1 MSSRPRP
8 EVTREQ
14 ILAHRVAAQGLDR
27 ASTTPDVLAL
37 GVQDTPNGSARLAF
51 AARGVAPDEVPGG
64 LDRVWSFRG
73 APHIHRRN
81 DLRALAAALWPVS
94 DADATARLASVQLKR
109 GSALGVEA
117 FAVTARAFR
126 DVVTTP
132 MPKGEVSTAVSAAVP
147 EVLTFWCEPCGARHI
162 SGQLF
167 QQAGLFAAL
176 EVGVTG
182 RQTVLAPL
190 HDRFPVPVAAAGTSE
205 LVRRLLGF
213 LGPAAPAEVA
223 ALLGTKPAVVE
234 SLWPDGLAEVAVD
247 GRRAWLPEG
256 SLAGLR
262 TAEPGSLV
270 RLLPPGDPFLQ
281 ARDRALLLPDPAHR
295 KELWR
300 PVSAPG
306 ALLVGA
312 EIAGTWRVKAAG
324 RRAAVTVAPFAP
336 LRARVRKAL
345 EAEAATVAEARGATG
360 ATLDIAS

>member
-1 MSSRPRP
+1 MSSTPRL

-14 ILAHRVAAQGLDR
+14 VLAHRVATQGLDR
-27 ASTTPDVLAL
+27 ASTAPDVLAL

-51 AARGVAPDEVPGG
+51 AARGVSAEAVRGG

-73 APHIHRRN
+73 APYVHRRT

-94 DADATARLASVQLKR
+94 DADATARLESKQLER
-109 GSALGVEA
+109 GAALGLEA
-117 FAVTARAFR
+117 FTVTARAFR

-147 EVLTFWCEPCGARHI
+147 EVLTFWCEGCGARHV

-190 HDRFPVPVAAAGTSE
+190 HDRFPVPVEAAGTSD
-205 LVRRLLGF
+205 LVRRWLGF
-213 LGPAAPAEVA
+213 LGPATPADAA
-223 ALLGTKPAVVE
+223 ALIGTKPVVLE
-234 SLWPDGLAEVAVD
+234 SVWPAGLAEVSVD
-247 GRRAWLPEG
+247 GRRAWLPEE
-256 SLAGLR
+256 SVDALR
-262 TAEPGSLV
+262 TAQPGNLV
-270 RLLPPGDPFLQ
+270 RLLPPGDPYLQ
-281 ARDRALLLPDPAHR
+281 ARDRTLLLPETAHR

-300 PVSAPG
+300 AISAPG

-312 EIAGTWRVKAAG
+312 EIVGTWRVKAAG
-324 RRAAVTVAPFAP
+324 RRAAVTVTPFAP

-345 EAEAATVAEARGATG
+345 EAEADTVAEARGAAG
-360 ATLDIAS
+360 ATLQIAG